1 MKGPNKIAEWL
12 RHETSELRVLGSN
25 PAQVDDLDSNPAQ
38 VDDHSTI
45 QPGLGGYLAGADP
58 GFFVGGWPNPKMGAI
73 RPL

>member
-45 QPGLGGYLAGADP
+45 QPGLGGYLGQVDDCPTILPAP
-58 GFFVGGWPNPKMGAI
+58 GLDGYPGRSV
-73 RPL
+73 